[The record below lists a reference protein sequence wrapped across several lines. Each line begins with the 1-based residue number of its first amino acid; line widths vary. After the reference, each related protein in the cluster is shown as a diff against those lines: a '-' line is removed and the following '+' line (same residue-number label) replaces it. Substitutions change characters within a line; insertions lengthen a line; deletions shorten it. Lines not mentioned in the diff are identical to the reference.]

1 MNTLPER
8 RRPRRHDWW
17 ADCHTGVVVLM
28 LLVTAAPLFA
38 HEQGGQG
45 LGFWTGLQHLVS
57 GLDHVLAMVSVGL
70 WGAQLGAPAV
80 WILPVAFP
88 MVMAVGGFLSLVGIP
103 IPGVEIGIA
112 LSAILLG
119 VVVALE
125 ARPSLAVAAAV
136 VSLFAIFH
144 GHAHGTELPPG
155 QNGLAYSM
163 GFVVATG
170 SLHAAGILIGLMQA
184 RSAGKIV
191 LRLSGAVV
199 TMAGLVFLWRAFS

>member
-1 MNTLPER
+1 MIGRDREI
-8 RRPRRHDWW
+8 
-17 ADCHTGVVVLM
+17 AAVVLM
-28 LLVTAAPLFA
+28 LVTTATPLLA
-38 HEQGGQG
+38 HEQGGQA
-45 LGFWTGLQHLVS
+45 LGFWSGLRHPVS

-80 WILPVAFP
+80 WMLPVAFP
-88 MVMAVGGFLSLVGIP
+88 MVMAFGGFLGLVGIA

-112 LSAILLG
+112 LSAVLLG
-119 VVVALE
+119 VVVTLE
-125 ARPSLAVAAAV
+125 AKPPLVAAAAL
-136 VSLFAIFH
+136 VSVFAIFH

-170 SLHAAGILIGLMQA
+170 ILHGAGILMGLMQA
-184 RSAGKIV
+184 RSAGRIV

-199 TMAGLVFLWRAFS
+199 AVAGLLFLWRAFA